1 VRFPATNPLDDPAA
15 LWAFQLELLTLAE
28 SLLGHRDQSRKVY
41 QPQFTD
47 HGPNLRNTPNLNGA
61 FVELSR
67 TAETDWAEAVFEM
80 AHETVHLLNPV
91 AGNTNNLEEGVAVAF
106 SFHIQPAYGINVRPG
121 TTAYDHAYGMACR
134 LPGGP
139 LAAGR
144 RVRLEV
150 GALSTATT
158 ETLCILFPELNRAL
172 AAELARPFGGYPA
185 L

>member
-1 VRFPATNPLDDPAA
+1 MRFPATNPVDEPAT
-15 LWAFQLELLTLAE
+15 LWALQLKLLDAAE
-28 SLLGHRDQSRKVY
+28 SLLGSRDRFKKVY
-41 QPQFTD
+41 QPEFTD

-67 TAETDWAEAVFEM
+67 AAETDWAEAVFEM

-121 TTAYDHAYGMACR
+121 TTAYDHAYGMVCH

-144 RVRLEV
+144 RVRHEV
-150 GALSTATT
+150 GSLSTATT
-158 ETLCILFPELNRAL
+158 ETLCRLFPELDRAL
-172 AAELARPFGGYPA
+172 AVALARPFGGSAA

>member
-1 VRFPATNPLDDPAA
+1 MRFPATNPVDDPPA
-15 LWAFQLELLTLAE
+15 LWALQLKLLDTAE
-28 SLLGHRDQSRKVY
+28 SLLGPRDQSRKVY

-91 AGNTNNLEEGVAVAF
+91 AGDTNNLEEGVAVAF
-106 SFHIQPAYGINVRPG
+106 LFHIQPAYGINVRPG
-121 TTAYDHAYGMACR
+121 TTVYDHAYGMVCR

-139 LAAGR
+139 LVAGTACVTKSQPSAPLSRKRCAACSLSWTA
-144 RVRLEV
+144 RL
-150 GALSTATT
+150 
-158 ETLCILFPELNRAL
+158 
-172 AAELARPFGGYPA
+172 
-185 L
+185 